1 MLLLLL
7 KRRPVGDGDGRLP
20 LQGQSRPQAGGVPP
34 ETPATAHASGRLPLQ
49 GQSRPQAGGVPPE
62 TPATVPVLDSR
73 HTVPDSGIDGLV
85 ARLRDEGG
93 ERFDA
98 AGWHYLDTLARRAA
112 AYEGSVRRML
122 EAKLARAL
130 AVFAGRF
137 AQARSA
143 AVELLAAAGT
153 KHPQAAAELQ
163 RLFAEGDFKGL
174 RYLSATL
181 EARVQCA
188 VLSELVSQ
196 LEPGL
201 AGAPVDSS
209 AHHAR
214 PRTTAAGDPSLE
226 LKTVRESRATWARMS
241 VDKQLALAMKRGPEN
256 AGPINSHN
264 LVLRSLAMMQEISPD
279 YLSRM
284 VSYVD
289 TLLFLDPGE
298 KDVAVKRKKA
308 TASKAVKPTKRV
320 QK

>member
-1 MLLLLL
+1 M
-7 KRRPVGDGDGRLP
+7 GDAD
-20 LQGQSRPQAGGVPP
+20 A
-34 ETPATAHASGRLPLQ
+34 
-49 GQSRPQAGGVPPE
+49 
-62 TPATVPVLDSR
+62 
-73 HTVPDSGIDGLV
+73 LV
-85 ARLRDEGG
+85 ASLRDEGG

-98 AGWHYLDTLARRAA
+98 AGWHYLDTLARCAA
-112 AYEGSVRRML
+112 AHEGSVRRIL
-122 EAKLARAL
+122 EAKIERAL
-130 AVFAGRF
+130 AAFAERF

-143 AVELLAAAGT
+143 AAELLAATGT
-153 KHPQAAAELQ
+153 KHPPAAAELQ
-163 RLFAEGDFKGL
+163 RLFADGDFKGL

-201 AGAPVDSS
+201 AGAPVNSP
-209 AHHAR
+209 AQHAR
-214 PRTTAAGDPSLE
+214 PRTTAAGDPSRE

-241 VDKQLALAMKRGPEN
+241 VDKQLALAMKQGPKN

-289 TLLFLDPGE
+289 TLLSLDPGD
-298 KDVAVKRKKA
+298 KGVAVKRKKA
-308 TASKAVKPTKRV
+308 TSSKAVKPTRTVK
-320 QK
+320 K